1 MLKLFIK
8 KLTNIYIYIYI
19 WLAPKQLLQEGRLF
33 TNNKTISLLFGKE
46 GVLLNEH
53 SLRDVA

>member
-1 MLKLFIK
+1 MSELFIK
-8 KLTNIYIYIYI
+8 KLTNIYIYI

-46 GVLLNEH
+46 GVLLNKR